1 MTRPT
6 KRASKGAIARARA
19 ASKPAGV
26 VGIPVAAPLL
36 NPVDSILADAAARSR
51 SSGYVSFW
59 TRIKETN
66 HAAWPILDELRSRF
80 AKGELTCSNTSLY
93 DAVVAKFSDLEWP
106 KQGSF
111 RRFIRGEL
119 Q

>member
-6 KRASKGAIARARA
+6 KRASKRAIAMARG
-19 ASKPAGV
+19 PAGV
-26 VGIPVAAPLL
+26 GGDIPLGVPLL

-59 TRIKETN
+59 TRLKETN
-66 HAAWPILDELRSRF
+66 HAAWPILNELRNRF
-80 AKGELTCSNTSLY
+80 TKGELTCSNTSLY
-93 DAVVAKFSDLEWP
+93 DAVVAKFPDLEWP